1 MPQALQSKIS
11 FVDSGV
17 DMAFDALMNLEENSD
32 LTTFMRSHMKRR
44 ADSDCPMFE
53 AEEEVGSMDRWDDFD
68 NRVEI

>member
-44 ADSDCPMFE
+44 ADSDCQMFE
-53 AEEEVGSMDRWDDFD
+53 AEEEVGSMARWADFD

>member
-1 MPQALQSKIS
+1 MPQPRKRKTRGDDLKANK
-11 FVDSGV
+11 SGV

-53 AEEEVGSMDRWDDFD
+53 AEEEVGSMAR
-68 NRVEI
+68 